1 MSAAGSFGMEPL
13 AAAEA
18 AIALHGAGQG
28 LGWDGQ
34 TRTSARPSNAR
45 GNALGTNQAPPRAR
59 PWPAGAWADEGGGV
73 VAVALPDGVDPGA
86 LAAGRRVTVTIRGR
100 RAEVELRPPPFPA
113 YRLALRL
120 PGPACPARSSHEVQH
135 GAGRVV
141 LRLRPP
147 EGAGGAAAA
156 WGPGR
161 IVQEPWEGEGAKK
174 KKPEVSVAKYSW
186 LDRTQSVSVYLT
198 IPGVHELPADR
209 VRVRFRELSLDV
221 KVEAADKVH
230 CFAITELPLEIVV
243 DKSSWK
249 TKPDQLVLTLR
260 KWAATSWFKLQL
272 SR

>member
-1 MSAAGSFGMEPL
+1 MEPL

-34 TRTSARPSNAR
+34 TRTSSRPSNAR
-45 GNALGTNQAPPRAR
+45 GNALGTNRAPPRAR
-59 PWPAGAWADEGGGV
+59 PWPAGAWWAAEGAEGGGV
-73 VAVALPDGVDPGA
+73 VTVALPAGVDPGA

-147 EGAGGAAAA
+147 AAGGGAEAAA

-161 IVQEPWEGEGAKK
+161 IEQEPWEGAGAQ
-174 KKPEVSVAKYSW
+174 KKPETSVAKYSW
-186 LDRTQSVSVYLT
+186 LDRTKSVSVYLT